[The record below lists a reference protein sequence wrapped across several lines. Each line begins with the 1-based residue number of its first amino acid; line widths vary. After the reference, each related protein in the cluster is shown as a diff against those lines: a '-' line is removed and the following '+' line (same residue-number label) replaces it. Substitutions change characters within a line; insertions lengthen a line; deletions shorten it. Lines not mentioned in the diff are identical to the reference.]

1 MKIKYLLIVLMTTVT
16 LGCAQKPT
24 QRSAYVNPS
33 ESNSNALLAA
43 AVPASGSDVS
53 SLPAPAA
60 QSAPAP
66 AQRSSSRSSAPAD
79 QDAVNYQYVIGPGD
93 TLDVFVWG
101 YEDLSVTIP
110 VRPDGKITTRLVEDM
125 IASGKTPT
133 RLARELEEQYQV
145 YVKNPTVTV
154 TVNDFI
160 GVPSQQVKVVGG
172 GAQPRTVPYVN
183 GMTVLDVMIE
193 VGGLNKFSSGNKAVL
208 VRTVEGERRSY
219 RVRLHDL
226 LKKGDIKANGYV
238 QPGDIIIIPES
249 WF

>member
-1 MKIKYLLIVLMTTVT
+1 MNIKFIWVALIASVAM
-16 LGCAQKPT
+16 GCAKTPEN
-24 QRSAYVNPS
+24 RNSFVDNDDAAYN
-33 ESNSNALLAA
+33 AA
-43 AVPASGSDVS
+43 AAGSQTSGDVSTAPVTQVASSQQVATSRPASQQE
-53 SLPAPAA
+53 AA
-60 QSAPAP
+60 
-66 AQRSSSRSSAPAD
+66 
-79 QDAVNYQYVIGPGD
+79 YQYVIGPGD

-101 YEDLSVTIP
+101 YKDLSVTIP

-125 IASGKTPT
+125 VASGKTPT
-133 RLARELEEQYQV
+133 QLARELESKYEV

-154 TVNDFI
+154 TVNKFI

-172 GAQPRTVPYVN
+172 GAKPRTVPYVN

-193 VGGLNKFSSGNKAVL
+193 VGGLKKFSSGNKAVL
-208 VRTVEGERRSY
+208 VRTIQGERKSF

>member
-1 MKIKYLLIVLMTTVT
+1 MNIKLVLIALMASVA
-16 LGCAQKPT
+16 LGCANTPD
-24 QRSAYVNPS
+24 
-33 ESNSNALLAA
+33 E
-43 AVPASGSDVS
+43 GS
-53 SLPAPAA
+53 SLTESERQGNLKLPDSAGFDGDASSLRAPAVTASPRPAPS
-60 QSAPAP
+60 QQPG
-66 AQRSSSRSSAPAD
+66 
-79 QDAVNYQYVIGPGD
+79 YQYVIGPGD

-101 YEDLSVTIP
+101 YKDLSVTIP

-125 IASGKTPT
+125 VASGKTPT
-133 RLARELEEQYQV
+133 VLARELESKYKE

-154 TVNDFI
+154 TVNKFI

-172 GAQPRTVPYVN
+172 GAKPRTVPYVN

-193 VGGLNKFSSGNKAVL
+193 VGGLKKFSSGNKAVL
-208 VRTVEGERRSY
+208 VRTVEGERKSY

-226 LKKGDIKANGYV
+226 LKKGDIRANGYV

>member
-1 MKIKYLLIVLMTTVT
+1 
-16 LGCAQKPT
+16 
-24 QRSAYVNPS
+24 
-33 ESNSNALLAA
+33 
-43 AVPASGSDVS
+43 
-53 SLPAPAA
+53 
-60 QSAPAP
+60 
-66 AQRSSSRSSAPAD
+66 
-79 QDAVNYQYVIGPGD
+79 
-93 TLDVFVWG
+93 
-101 YEDLSVTIP
+101 
-110 VRPDGKITTRLVEDM
+110 M